1 MAGQRR
7 AEAKPSRPGS
17 FSDLAAGYA
26 AVANRP
32 TLREGRLAVKIRFA
46 ALQKPRVI
54 IVALMCTFALLAH
67 ADDAAD
73 KAKKAAKEQK
83 EIRENTQKILQ
94 RLYKAQPAAQAA
106 VANGAGYGV
115 FSNTG
120 VKILFAGSGK
130 GEGVAVDNKTKKETF
145 MKMVELQAGLGF
157 GVKKFSIIF
166 VFGNDKVLDSF
177 INSGWEFGG
186 QATAAE
192 GGSMAGATSVSDG
205 VWMYQM
211 TDKGLA
217 AEITI
222 KGTKYYKDGD
232 LNSSADTSKSGS

>member
-1 MAGQRR
+1 
-7 AEAKPSRPGS
+7 
-17 FSDLAAGYA
+17 
-26 AVANRP
+26 
-32 TLREGRLAVKIRFA
+32 VKISKFGT
-46 ALQKPRVI
+46 LEKSKII
-54 IVALMCTFALLAH
+54 IVALVCLFALLAH

-83 EIRENTQKILQ
+83 EIRANTQKILQ

-145 MKMVELQAGLGF
+145 MKMVELQAGLGM
-157 GVKKFSIIF
+157 GVKKFSVIF
-166 VFGNDKVLDSF
+166 VFDNDKALNSF
-177 INSGWEFGG
+177 VNSGWDFGG
-186 QATAAE
+186 QATAAAKSGDK
-192 GGSMAGATSVSDG
+192 GGSMAGATSVADG

-217 AEITI
+217 AEITA
-222 KGTKYYKDGD
+222 KGTKYYKDDD
-232 LNSSADTSKSGS
+232 LN

>member
-1 MAGQRR
+1 MKISRFGAFK
-7 AEAKPSRPGS
+7 KP
-17 FSDLAAGYA
+17 
-26 AVANRP
+26 
-32 TLREGRLAVKIRFA
+32 
-46 ALQKPRVI
+46 QVI
-54 IVALMCTFALLAH
+54 IVALVCAFAFLAH
-67 ADDAAD
+67 ADDD
-73 KAKKAAKEQK
+73 KAKKKAEEQG
-83 EIRENTQKILQ
+83 EIRTNTQKILQ

-186 QATAAE
+186 QATAAAKTADK

-222 KGTKYYKDGD
+222 KGTKYYKDDD
-232 LNSSADTSKSGS
+232 LN

>member
-1 MAGQRR
+1 
-7 AEAKPSRPGS
+7 
-17 FSDLAAGYA
+17 
-26 AVANRP
+26 
-32 TLREGRLAVKIRFA
+32 VKISKFGA
-46 ALQKPRVI
+46 FKKPQVI
-54 IVALMCTFALLAH
+54 IVALMYTFALLAH

-83 EIRENTQKILQ
+83 EIRENTQKVLQ

-106 VANGAGYGV
+106 VASAAGYGV

-166 VFGNDKVLDSF
+166 VFSTDKVLDSF

-186 QATAAE
+186 QATAAAKTADK

-222 KGTKYYKDGD
+222 KGTKYYKDDD
-232 LNSSADTSKSGS
+232 LN